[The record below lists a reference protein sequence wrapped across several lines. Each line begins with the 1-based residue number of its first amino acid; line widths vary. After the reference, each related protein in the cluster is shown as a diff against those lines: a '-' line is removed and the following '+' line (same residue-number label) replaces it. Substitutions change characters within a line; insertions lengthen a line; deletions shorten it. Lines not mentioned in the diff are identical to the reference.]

1 MKTGIVDDS
10 GFMRLVL
17 KKIISKNSELEF
29 VWDASDGIEAIDK
42 NVSNPADLIISDM
55 EMPRMDGLELL
66 KNLKAN
72 NSNTECII
80 VSGQHESSAPKI
92 LEAIRVGAVGFV
104 SKNDDTG
111 QSNLDTM
118 GKALNDLTKFIIK
131 KIETEKINKDIKKIN
146 SCLKRIKKFKPRVQ
160 IGFNRRYDV
169 GHHSLKQHL
178 KQKIGRLEKKMQ
190 EMKNS
195 CKPLTINDLGRPGLR
210 KSLVEKDL
218 RKNLSMHKKTPPV
231 SRWGFV
237 FVPYL
242 ENGGFFLGYAA
253 PTSSSTVACE
263 TSSVFS
269 SS

>member
-29 VWDASDGIEAIDK
+29 VWDASDGIEAFEK

-72 NSNTECII
+72 NSNAECII

-131 KIETEKINKDIKKIN
+131 KIETEKINKDIKKIKIEDDFQPSN
-146 SCLKRIKKFKPRVQ
+146 VLVIAGSAGSLDPLS
-160 IGFNRRYDV
+160 DV
-169 GHHSLKQHL
+169 FFELGEPKVPVITAIH
-178 KQKIGRLEKKMQ
+178 IP
-190 EMKNS
+190 KNM
-195 CKPLTINDLGRPGLR
+195 
-210 KSLVEKDL
+210 E
-218 RKNLSMHKKTPPV
+218 NLSLIHI
-231 SRWGFV
+231 
-237 FVPYL
+237 
-242 ENGGFFLGYAA
+242 
-253 PTSSSTVACE
+253 
-263 TSSVFS
+263 
-269 SS
+269 